1 MVCLNVRKQCLVSG
15 DLNYKVIMR
24 YTRMGLRTVLAVD
37 ITMSRSLCYRD
48 GMSLILSWQLIN
60 TDAFRT
66 GMK

>member
-66 GMK
+66 GIK

>member
-37 ITMSRSLCYRD
+37 ITMSRSCYRD